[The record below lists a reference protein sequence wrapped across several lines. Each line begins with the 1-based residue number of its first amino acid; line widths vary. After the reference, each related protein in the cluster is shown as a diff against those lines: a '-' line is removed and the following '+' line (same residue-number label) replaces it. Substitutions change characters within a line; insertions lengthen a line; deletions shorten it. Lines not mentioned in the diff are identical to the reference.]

1 MTKKSVEPLIVD
13 DVLLSAE
20 QLSKTRWPGMHPRVI
35 ADRLKAA
42 GVPQVRIGSRTLRYR
57 LSDIVEYE
65 AQATTRTK
73 EHFRREPKVQQ
84 EVDNA

>member
-1 MTKKSVEPLIVD
+1 MMAASRGLACSLPTWINNYTDGTSFALIKKLIAVMRRC
-13 DVLLSAE
+13 L
-20 QLSKTRWPGMHPRVI
+20 
-35 ADRLKAA
+35 DRSTDWSSM
-42 GVPQVRIGSRTLRYR
+42 VRYR